1 MRKEWQLH
9 ALGDVCQMGSGG
21 TPLTSKRE
29 YYDGGTIPW
38 LQSGEVA
45 QGEVR
50 TATNFITRAGFENS
64 AARIFPRD
72 TVLVAMYGATA
83 GQVGILR
90 FEASTNQAICGI
102 FPNEIFHPKF
112 LYYALLS
119 KKNELISRAVGNAQ
133 PNISQ
138 VKIKRTYVPIP
149 PLVEQKRI
157 VIILDEAFE
166 GIATAVANAEKN
178 LASARELF
186 DSYLKS
192 VFTKKGKGWVERK
205 LGDICENLDSR
216 RVPVTKSDRSKGDV
230 PYYGASGIVDYV
242 SGYLFDEDILLI
254 SEDGANLLA
263 RTYPIAFSV
272 AGKSWVNN
280 HAHVVRFS
288 RSETQ
293 KIVELYLNSISLAA
307 YVSGMA
313 QPKLNQKSL
322 NAIIITIPPIAE
334 QAHIVEAA
342 ETLQAG
348 IERLE
353 AIYQE
358 KLKALADLKQALLQ
372 KAFAG
377 ELTARSAEAVQ
388 EAAE

>member
-1 MRKEWQLH
+1 MAGWQSQPLEECIERVKYDSKIPRSEFLEVGLYPIVSQE
-9 ALGDVCQMGSGG
+9 ADFINGFWDKKTDLFKADCPVVVFGDHTQVLKYIDFDFVIGA
-21 TPLTSKRE
+21 
-29 YYDGGTIPW
+29 DG
-38 LQSGEVA
+38 VK
-45 QGEVR
+45 
-50 TATNFITRAGFENS
+50 
-64 AARIFPRD
+64 
-72 TVLVAMYGATA
+72 
-83 GQVGILR
+83 ILKPKP
-90 FEASTNQAICGI
+90 FL
-102 FPNEIFHPKF
+102 HPKY
-112 LYYALLS
+112 LYYFLKSVRLKRLGYARHYRLLAKLS
-119 KKNELISRAVGNAQ
+119 VNYA
-133 PNISQ
+133 
-138 VKIKRTYVPIP
+138 
-149 PLVEQKRI
+149 PLPEQKRI
-157 VIILDEAFE
+157 VAILDEAFE
-166 GIATAVANAEKN
+166 GIDTAVANAEKN

-192 VFTKKGKGWVERK
+192 VFTKKGKGWVKRK

-216 RVPVTKSDRSKGDV
+216 RVPITKSDRSKGDV

-263 RTYPIAFSV
+263 RSYPIAFSV
-272 AGKSWVNN
+272 SGKSWVNN

-288 RSETQ
+288 CSDNQ
-293 KIVELYLNSISLAA
+293 KIVELYLNSISLTP

-322 NAIIITIPPIAE
+322 NAIIIPIPPIAE

-342 ETLQAG
+342 KTLQAG

-358 KLKALADLKQALLQ
+358 KLKALADLKHALLQ